1 MSDLSPEAQLAL
13 DRIDEQVADVQR
25 RAERAA
31 RLRDEVDAL
40 RESATS
46 TGREVSVEVDSLGRL
61 VGIGF
66 DAGAYNLPPRE
77 LGDVVMRTVAAARDR
92 AGRAVMARVEDAFGA
107 DSETA
112 AALRTTYQPP
122 TPPEGDPPR
131 RPGPAGPPLFGRR

>member
-1 MSDLSPEAQLAL
+1 MTDLSPEAQRAI

-25 RAERAA
+25 RAEQAA

-40 RESATS
+40 RGSATA

-61 VGIGF
+61 VGISF

-77 LGDVVMRTVAAARDR
+77 LGQVVLRTVAAAR
-92 AGRAVMARVEDAFGA
+92 A

-112 AALRTTYQPP
+112 AALRSTYQPP
-122 TPPEGDPPR
+122 TPPADEPAA

>member
-1 MSDLSPEAQLAL
+1 MTDLSPEAQRAI

-25 RAERAA
+25 RAEQAA

-40 RESATS
+40 RGSATA

-61 VGIGF
+61 VGISF

-77 LGDVVMRTVAAARDR
+77 LGQVVLRTVAAARDQ
-92 AGRAVMARVEDAFGA
+92 AGRAVMDRVEDAFGA

-112 AALRTTYQPP
+112 AALRSTYQPP
-122 TPPEGDPPR
+122 TPPADEPAA